1 MPEAVG
7 QASRLSPSP
16 LEVRDRRDACPTG
29 RVPCVIFE
37 DDHLLVVNKP
47 AGLNTHSPAPFA
59 GEGLYDWLRHREPR
73 WATLAIIHRLDK
85 ETSGVMVFAKSP
97 AANRALTEQ
106 FASRQVRKKY
116 LLLTDRPLKPL
127 PLTMVSTLLRVG
139 ERYAS
144 TPERR
149 PPARPAA
156 ESGVRAE
163 TIFRLLD
170 SAFRAPHSALIEAE
184 PLTGRTH
191 QIRVH
196 AAESGFPILGDTL
209 YGGTPAARV
218 CLHAA
223 ELAFRHPVTGQ
234 ELRFTAPVDFA
245 ADPRFALRAAL
256 LDFAETDAFRLI
268 HGAADGFPGWQVDR
282 LGDFLLSQSEQE
294 WSPAVGQASRLSL
307 TPKEDGDRRAAC
319 PTYHKKLLRRVRHT
333 MPAAASPQLVAG
345 PPAPER
351 FTIRENGVKFELSF
365 NEGYS
370 VGLFLDQRDNRRRF
384 LTGHIAAGFQ
394 LAIGNRQLEILNA
407 FAYTCGFSV
416 CAALGGART
425 TSLDLSKKYLEWGK
439 RNFALNG
446 LDPAAHDFIYGDA
459 FDWLRRL
466 AKKGRAFDAIA
477 LDPPTFAQSK
487 ESGVWQAE
495 RHYGKLVTAAL
506 PLLRPDGVLF
516 ASCNA
521 AEWKPEDFLA
531 AVRAAITA
539 AVRAVAQEHYFPQPP
554 DFPVTRTEPAYLKTV
569 WMRVGGGRRAGEGR

>member
-7 QASRLSPSP
+7 QASRLSQTS
-16 LEVRDRRDACPTG
+16 RGDGDRRDACPTG

-37 DDHLLVVNKP
+37 DDNLLVVNKP
-47 AGLNTHSPAPFA
+47 ASLNTHSPAPFA

-196 AAESGFPILGDTL
+196 ASESGFPILGDTL

-268 HGAADGFPGWQVDR
+268 HGDADGFPGWQVDR

-319 PTYHKKLLRRVRHT
+319 PTYHKKLLRRVRQT

-416 CAALGGART
+416 YAALGGART

-446 LDPAAHDFIYGDA
+446 LDPAAHHFIYGDA

-506 PLLRPDGVLF
+506 PLLRPEGVLF

-521 AEWKPEDFLA
+521 ADWKPEDFLA

-539 AVRAVAQEHYFPQPP
+539 AGRAVAQEHYFPQPP

-569 WMRVGGGRRAGEGR
+569 WMRVGSGKRAGAER